1 MKAKDVKTAK
11 CHHGYSKKSCKE
23 CRGEKKIIKEE
34 QKKENVQATIVV
46 AAMYWYDSVR
56 FENPS
61 SLSDQENHLRES
73 CSKLEDIYNAT
84 LKIKRKKKT

>member
-1 MKAKDVKTAK
+1 MKAKGVKTEM
-11 CHHGYSKKSCKE
+11 CHHGYTRKFCKE
-23 CRGEKKIIKEE
+23 CIGEKKIIKEE

-61 SLSDQENHLRES
+61 NLSDQENHLRES
-73 CSKLEDIYNAT
+73 CSKLKDIYNAT
-84 LKIKRKKKT
+84 LKIKRTRKT